1 MSASPSQIAAN
12 QANAQKST
20 GPTSAE
26 GKQRSSLNALK
37 TGLTGRTVLMPG
49 EDAEAYRLHCE
60 RFEDQFQPATSEEK
74 ELVQSLADLRWR
86 LLRCA
91 QLETTSSRSAASSSP
106 KPSTTNPS
114 PFAPPSSRPTPCEAT
129 RKI

>member
-1 MSASPSQIAAN
+1 MSATPIQIAAN

-49 EDAEAYRLHCE
+49 EDTEAYRLH
-60 RFEDQFQPATSEEK
+60 
-74 ELVQSLADLRWR
+74 
-86 LLRCA
+86 
-91 QLETTSSRSAASSSP
+91 
-106 KPSTTNPS
+106 
-114 PFAPPSSRPTPCEAT
+114 
-129 RKI
+129 